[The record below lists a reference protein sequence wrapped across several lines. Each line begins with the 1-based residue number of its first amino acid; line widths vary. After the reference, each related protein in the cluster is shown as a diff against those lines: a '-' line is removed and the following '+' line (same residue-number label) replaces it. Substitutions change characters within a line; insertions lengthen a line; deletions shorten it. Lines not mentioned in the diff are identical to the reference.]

1 MIIAGCSGYDCV
13 PLLFFYPVI
22 GIILT
27 IGGGRIGTFSTIWR
41 GLDWSVLTDILLSI
55 IPALVCITLHE
66 LAHGFVAY
74 KLGDNTAK
82 LAGRMTLNPLKHIDA
97 MGLLMMVVFKFGWAK
112 PVPVDMRK
120 FSNPKKGMAITAL
133 AGPVANLLIGVAVL
147 FLYGLLAIPLS
158 GLGGVGDYIARMLL
172 ITAYLSI
179 ALAIFNLIPIPPL
192 DGSKVLYALLPD
204 PAYWKLMRYERYGML
219 FLVALLF
226 LMNNLDINPL
236 GNAASYVFDKLFY
249 VALWG
254 FDLVSRFAR

>member
-27 IGGGRIGTFSTIWR
+27 IGGGRIGTFSAIWR

-112 PVPVDMRK
+112 PVPVDPRNFTKSDMK
-120 FSNPKKGMAITAL
+120 TGMLLTAL
-133 AGPVANLLIGVAVL
+133 AGPMANLLLVFLGTLVVSLVEAAFFAKHYYFWLFMNYFIVL
-147 FLYGLLAIPLS
+147 NANLAF
-158 GLGGVGDYIARMLL
+158 
-172 ITAYLSI
+172 
-179 ALAIFNLIPIPPL
+179 FNLLPVPPL
-192 DGSKVLYALLPD
+192 DGSKILFGILPD
-204 PAYWKLMRYERYGML
+204 RFYPKLYQLERYGNVILLLLIITGATRL
-219 FLVALLF
+219 FIQPMSSGIIQAF
-226 LMNNLDINPL
+226 
-236 GNAASYVFDKLFY
+236 FDF
-249 VALWG
+249 
-254 FDLVSRFAR
+254 FAFIGAYRQ